1 MNSTINGN
9 ILTYRF
15 AANESTDN
23 IHLITLPDGY
33 SFESVMVLSFDNI
46 SSFESY
52 LSPVVNINYNF
63 PPINSHSPCTLRI
76 YIRDATLSASLRLLI
91 TKFGQIPDTHYFDN
105 AFEPILVTG
114 EDGNEYNV
122 IPSDQFK

>member
-1 MNSTINGN
+1 MTSSINGN
-9 ILTYRF
+9 ILWYSF
-15 AANESTDN
+15 AANESTNN
-23 IHLITLPDGY
+23 IHSITLPDGY
-33 SFESVMVLSFDNI
+33 SFESVMVISSDNI

-52 LSPVVNINYNF
+52 LIPVANTNYNF

-76 YIRDATLSASLRLLI
+76 YIRDATLSASLRLII
-91 TKFGQIPDTHYFDN
+91 TKFGQIPDTHYFDK

-114 EDGNEYNV
+114 DDGNEYNV